1 MKKLFVLLVLMLVG
15 LVPVTAQQMPV
26 TPQDLA
32 DPDGQFIDIN
42 GAEIYYIE
50 RGNAEDPV
58 VLLLHGF
65 GGSTFTWRDNMDA
78 IAEAGFRVVAF
89 DRPPYGLSDKSPDLD
104 YTVQG
109 YSQLTAELMD
119 ALDIESAM
127 LVGHSAGGGVIGQFA
142 IDFPERVDALVFVAG
157 FVGGRGPAPT
167 EESTPEPEGGSGLD
181 VIFELVAGLDPDS
194 PLAQGAIRT
203 ILTPDRFVEILS
215 GAYYDPSIVTEE
227 VAAGYQRAL
236 LVSGWE
242 AGLLAVLSSD
252 SPAVDSAQFSES
264 VETQAIPVLLIWGEE
279 DTWVPLEAGLL
290 LQQQVPTAELITY
303 PLVGHLPMEENVE
316 QFNTDLVAFLQS
328 LTSR

>member
-1 MKKLFVLLVLMLVG
+1 MKKFFVLLMLMLVG
-15 LVPVTAQQMPV
+15 LVPVTAQQTTV

-32 DPDGQFIDIN
+32 DPDGQFIDVN

-50 RGNAEDPV
+50 RGNPEGPV

-78 IAEAGFRVVAF
+78 IVEAGFRVIAF

-109 YSQLTAELMD
+109 YSQLTAGVMD
-119 ALDIESAM
+119 ALEVESAV
-127 LVGHSAGGGVIGQFA
+127 LVGHSAGGGVIAQFA

-167 EESTPEPEGGSGLD
+167 EEATPEPEGGSGLD
-181 VIFELVAGLDPDS
+181 GLFQVVAGLDPNS

-203 ILTPDRFVEILS
+203 ILTPERFVEILS

-227 VAAGYQRAL
+227 VAAGYQRPL
-236 LVSGWE
+236 RLPGWE
-242 AGLLAVLSSD
+242 AGLLAVFSSD
-252 SPAVDSAQFSES
+252 SPTVDDAQFSQV
-264 VETQAIPVLLIWGEE
+264 VETQQIPILLIWGEE
-279 DTWVPLEAGLL
+279 DTWVPLEAGLF
-290 LQQQVPTAELITY
+290 LQEQVPSSQLITY
-303 PLVGHLPMEENVE
+303 PLVGHLPMEENID
-316 QFNTDLVAFLQS
+316 QFNADLAAFLQA
-328 LTSR
+328 LTPR